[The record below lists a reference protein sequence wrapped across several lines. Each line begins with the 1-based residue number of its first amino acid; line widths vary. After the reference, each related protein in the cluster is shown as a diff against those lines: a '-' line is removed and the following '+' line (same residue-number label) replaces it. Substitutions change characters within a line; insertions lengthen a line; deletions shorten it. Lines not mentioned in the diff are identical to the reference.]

1 MVHIL
6 VIVAVEKSELMIP
19 ICGIVGA
26 VGVND
31 DSPRLAL
38 PIAAVYRSTNHC
50 PFIFLN
56 NIHRKS
62 VGSNLIFAASCTA
75 STANGSALPNIIGR
89 K

>member
-6 VIVAVEKSELMIP
+6 VIVVVAKGELLIP

-38 PIAAVYRSTNHC
+38 SIAEDIQIDKPLPYPID
-50 PFIFLN
+50 LL
-56 NIHRKS
+56 
-62 VGSNLIFAASCTA
+62 G
-75 STANGSALPNIIGR
+75 
-89 K
+89 